1 MVKLKTLLEATNSDK
16 SPGTK
21 GYTGFLE
28 SDKWPAYQSALDKQM
43 QRIIG
48 YSLVEKPSVP
58 ADTIKKADNPINKE
72 PVSDKQIM
80 KEGVD
85 DKGILKAI
93 FLAGGPGSGK
103 TWVTRGLYGIP
114 KKLNFSVGGLKLVNQ
129 DTELEMLLKKYFGTT
144 DLDNM
149 PEELFADITGVD
161 FEGNEVDM
169 NSGMRAYAKDLT
181 KARMESYVRGRLG
194 VIVDGTGHKF
204 QSIAKKKQKFED
216 LGYDSYMVFVNTSL
230 EIAMQRNLERDR
242 VVPEKI
248 VRESW
253 ADVQQNLGGFQK
265 LFGRNFLIVDNS
277 KTLDEDAAEKKFEG
291 LVKQGVNKF
300 VKAPVKNRIGINWI
314 KRARVL
320 KKQGIK

>member
-1 MVKLKTLLEATNSDK
+1 MVKLKKLLESTKSDN
-16 SPGTK
+16 SPGPK
-21 GYTGFLE
+21 GYAPFVTPEKFQQY
-28 SDKWPAYQSALDKQM
+28 KAYLK
-43 QRIIG
+43 RIFETSG
-48 YSLVEKPSVP
+48 MKM
-58 ADTIKKADNPINKE
+58 IN
-72 PVSDKQIM
+72 
-80 KEGVD
+80 EGVD

-114 KKLNFSVGGLKLVNQ
+114 KEMNFSAGGLKLVNQ

-161 FEGNEVDM
+161 FKGKDVDM

-194 VIVDGTGHKF
+194 VIVDGTGHKY

-216 LGYDSYMVFVNTSL
+216 LGYDCYMVFVNTSL
-230 EIAMQRNLERDR
+230 EIAMERNLERDR

-248 VRESW
+248 VRDSW
-253 ADVQQNLGGFQK
+253 QDVQQNLGGFQR

-277 KTLDEDAAEKKFEG
+277 KKRDEDSAKKFFES

-300 VKAPVKNRIGINWI
+300 VKAPIKNRIGINWM
-314 KRARVL
+314 KRARAL
-320 KKQGIK
+320 KKKGIK

>member
-1 MVKLKTLLEATNSDK
+1 MIRLKDILFEESPVDN
-16 SPGTK
+16 SPGPK
-21 GYTGFLE
+21 GYAPFVTPERFE
-28 SDKWPAYQSALDKQM
+28 QYKAYLQRVFQSSGVTL
-43 QRIIG
+43 I
-48 YSLVEKPSVP
+48 
-58 ADTIKKADNPINKE
+58 
-72 PVSDKQIM
+72 

-85 DKGILKAI
+85 DKGILKAV

-114 KKLNFSVGGLKLVNQ
+114 NKFNFSTAGLKLVNQ

-161 FEGNEVDM
+161 FKGKEVDM
-169 NSGMRAYAKDLT
+169 NSGMRAYAKSLT

-194 VIVDGTGHKF
+194 VIVDGTGHKY
-204 QSIAKKKQKFED
+204 QSIAKKKQRMED
-216 LGYDSYMVFVNTSL
+216 LGYDCYMVFVNTSL
-230 EIAMQRNLERDR
+230 EVALKRNSERDR

-248 VRESW
+248 VRDSW
-253 ADVQQNLGGFQK
+253 HDVQQNLGGFQR

-277 KTLDEDAAEKKFEG
+277 KTLDEDEAEKKFES

-300 VKAPVKNRIGINWI
+300 MKAPVKNSIGKKWI
-314 KRARVL
+314 RRARLL

>member
-1 MVKLKTLLEATNSDK
+1 MVKLKKLLESTKSDN
-16 SPGTK
+16 SPGPK
-21 GYTGFLE
+21 GYAPFVTPEKFQQY
-28 SDKWPAYQSALDKQM
+28 KAYLK
-43 QRIIG
+43 RIFETSG
-48 YSLVEKPSVP
+48 MKM
-58 ADTIKKADNPINKE
+58 IN
-72 PVSDKQIM
+72 
-80 KEGVD
+80 EGVD

-114 KKLNFSVGGLKLVNQ
+114 KEMNFSAGGLKLVNQ

-161 FEGNEVDM
+161 FKGNDIDV

-194 VIVDGTGHKF
+194 VIIDGTGHKY

-216 LGYDSYMVFVNTSL
+216 LGYDCYMVFVNTSL
-230 EIAMQRNLERDR
+230 EIAMERNLERDR

-248 VRESW
+248 VRDSW
-253 ADVQQNLGGFQK
+253 QDVQQNLGGFQR

-277 KTLDEDAAEKKFEG
+277 KKRDEDSAKKFFES

-300 VKAPVKNRIGINWI
+300 VKAPIKNRIGINWM
-314 KRARVL
+314 KRARAL
-320 KKQGIK
+320 KKKGIK

>member
-1 MVKLKTLLEATNSDK
+1 MVKLKELLESSKSDN
-16 SPGTK
+16 SPGPK
-21 GYTGFLE
+21 GYAPFVTPEKFQQY
-28 SDKWPAYQSALDKQM
+28 KAYLK
-43 QRIIG
+43 RIFETSG
-48 YSLVEKPSVP
+48 MKL
-58 ADTIKKADNPINKE
+58 IN
-72 PVSDKQIM
+72 
-80 KEGVD
+80 EGVD

-114 KKLNFSVGGLKLVNQ
+114 SKMNFSAGGLKLVNQ
-129 DTELEMLLKKYFGTT
+129 DTELEFLLKKYFGTT

-161 FEGNEVDM
+161 FKGKEVDM
-169 NSGMRAYAKDLT
+169 NSGMRAYAKSLT

-194 VIVDGTGHKF
+194 VIVDGTGHKY
-204 QSIAKKKQKFED
+204 QSIAKKKQRMED
-216 LGYDSYMVFVNTSL
+216 LGYDCYMVFVNTSL
-230 EIAMQRNLERDR
+230 EVALKRNSERDR

-248 VRESW
+248 VRDSW
-253 ADVQQNLGGFQK
+253 HDVQQNLGGFQR

-277 KTLDEDAAEKKFEG
+277 KTLDEDEAEKKFES

-300 VKAPVKNRIGINWI
+300 VKAPVKNRIGINWM
-314 KRARVL
+314 KRARLL